1 MIIRLAG
8 EGDIAEVRR
17 LFIEY
22 AEWLAIDLSFQN
34 FEEELAQLPGDYA
47 APDGR
52 LLVAEHEGRAA
63 GCVALRRLDPER
75 CEMKRLYIPP
85 EYRGS
90 GLGRQMV
97 LAIMAEARA
106 IGYRW
111 MRLDT
116 LPQMI
121 GAQKLYESV
130 GFREIEAYR
139 FNPVPGTRFL
149 EVDLTN

>member
-1 MIIRLAG
+1 MMIRAAG
-8 EGDIAEVRR
+8 VGDITEVRR
-17 LFIEY
+17 LFLEY

-34 FEEELAQLPGDYA
+34 FEEELARLPGDYS

-52 LLVAEHEGRAA
+52 LLVAEQEDRVA
-63 GCVALRRLDPER
+63 GCVALRPLDPET
-75 CEMKRLYIPP
+75 CEMKRLYIRP

-90 GLGRQMV
+90 GLGRQLV

-106 IGYRW
+106 IGYKRI
-111 MRLDT
+111 RLDT
-116 LPQMI
+116 LPQMSA
-121 GAQKLYESV
+121 AQGLYESL

-149 EVDLTN
+149 EARL